1 MKTKTII
8 RSLFATAAASVLL
21 AGCSNEELLPQDD
34 GSSPVSFTAAIQTA
48 QPAAKPQ
55 TRTTISNGKTV
66 WSWGDRVG
74 VYMLKAGSTSF
85 DGILPGAENRPY
97 TVNNTT
103 GALSPD
109 GTPIFYPFDQA
120 VDFLAYYPYQTEPK
134 VDDPP
139 IWDQAGTKKQCALD
153 YLYSDNAKNI
163 QPGRNPVALE
173 FRHLMSKV
181 KFDITLGDGLAGG
194 RITKAALTN
203 QHMNLSVNLRS
214 GSVALKPGSQQG
226 PISMLKSA
234 ASAGVDAT
242 FTALIAP
249 ITPSGNTSIV
259 ITVNGR
265 EYTGTVS
272 MNFRPAPNTMY
283 VFPVTVQ
290 NTIVTVGTA
299 TIVPWEELDPVE
311 GDVL

>member
-1 MKTKTII
+1 MKTRTVIQL
-8 RSLFATAAASVLL
+8 LFAAAGASVLL
-21 AGCSNEELLPQDD
+21 AGCTNEELLPQDD
-34 GSSPVSFTAAIQTA
+34 GSAPVSFTAAVQTA

-74 VYMLKAGSTSF
+74 IYMLKAGGSINN
-85 DGILPGAENRPY
+85 DILPGAENSAY

-109 GTPIFYPFDQA
+109 YMPIYYPKEQA
-120 VDFLAYYPYQTEPK
+120 VDFVAYYPHMT
-134 VDDPP
+134 DPQRVRLSLE
-139 IWDQAGTKKQCALD
+139 DQSSTKKQCAID

-163 QPGRNPVALE
+163 QPGRTPVALE
-173 FRHLMSKV
+173 FRHLLSKV
-181 KFDITLGDGLAGG
+181 KFDITLGEGLAGG
-194 RITKAALTN
+194 KITKAR
-203 QHMNLSVNLRS
+203 LSGQYSNSWVDLRF
-214 GSVALKPGSQQG
+214 GSITTDPGAVPVQV
-226 PISMLKSA
+226 SMLKSA

-249 ITPSGNTSIV
+249 ITPSENTSIV

-265 EYTGTVS
+265 EYTGTVPMDFIPES
-272 MNFRPAPNTMY
+272 NTMY

-290 NTIVTVGTA
+290 NTPVTVGTA
-299 TIVPWEELDPVE
+299 TIEPWEELDPVE
-311 GDVL
+311 GDV